1 MEPVAN
7 FVSTLFATRTQAHIF
22 HLQTDSFAAH
32 KALNEYYDQII
43 DLVDSYI
50 ESYQGRYGIITN
62 YTSPSTFKEDGA
74 ALTYFEG
81 VSTYIEQIRKRLPSD
96 SYLQN
101 KVDEIVDLVEST
113 KYKLK
118 FLH

>member
-32 KALNEYYDQII
+32 KALNEYYDQIVE
-43 DLVDSYI
+43 LVDSFI
-50 ESYQGRYGIITN
+50 EGYQGRYGIITN

-81 VSTYIEQIRKRLPSD
+81 VSAYIEQIRKRLPSD

-118 FLH
+118 FLR